1 MIAFVIVTFFKDI
14 FNLGFY
20 NIGGFYRN
28 SEAEKMDVS
37 DSKIEENSTQNESKG
52 DLDITVDSVKDHL
65 A

>member
-1 MIAFVIVTFFKDI
+1 
-14 FNLGFY
+14 
-20 NIGGFYRN
+20 
-28 SEAEKMDVS
+28 MDVS